1 MKEDAAG
8 HPYNNNLQQT
18 DVCSFHSHVGGI
30 FINIDYQLQLQVK
43 IFFMQLSQE
52 YHELESQFGRSDLMD
67 SLSDYLDVY
76 LRLCEVRMP

>member
-1 MKEDAAG
+1 VEEDAAG

-43 IFFMQLSQE
+43 TFFMQLAQE
-52 YHELESQFGRSDLMD
+52 YR
-67 SLSDYLDVY
+67 
-76 LRLCEVRMP
+76 